1 MPTTVLV
8 PVESGRR
15 APPRPRAGGEERR
28 KSSEVPAM
36 LGRGASSVLMPA
48 GSGCHVW
55 KGHVPEAPVAA
66 MFEKGGFLAVGLS
79 GLTSEGI

>member
-1 MPTTVLV
+1 
-8 PVESGRR
+8 
-15 APPRPRAGGEERR
+15 
-28 KSSEVPAM
+28 M